1 MTTQLTPQ
9 PVRAS
14 SAPDAWHALPLE
26 EVAVIWSTSLDAGL
40 PQEEAAVRLRQF
52 GPNEVTARRGRPAWL
67 RFLLQFHQPL
77 LYVLLAA
84 SAVTVGLGEY
94 VDAAVIFGVVFVN
107 AVVGFIQENRAENAI
122 ESLAGMVMTEATVRR
137 DGRKRWVPSREIV
150 PGDVVLLQSGDRVPA
165 DLRLVWQRRLQIDES
180 ALTGESVPV
189 QKTVGLLAADLLLAD
204 RTNMAFAG
212 TLVAGGLGEG
222 IVVATGDRTE
232 TGRIAAL
239 MGSTQKLETPLT
251 RKLAHF
257 SRLLL
262 FVILG
267 MSAMAFG
274 VGVALGQP
282 AGLMFLSAV
291 ALAVAAIPEG
301 LPAAVTIVL
310 VVGVARMARRRAVIR
325 KLPAV
330 EALGSTTVIC
340 SDKTGTLTQNQMTV
354 LEIHSGGAHYEVT
367 GIGYAA
373 AGEVRQ
379 NDRSVVLTDNAALHE
394 TLLAGLLCNDAH
406 ISLENGSYA
415 VQGDPTEAALLVA
428 AHKAGLSSTEALRYP
443 RRDAIPFESELKYM
457 ATLHDDPGSQRR
469 VIYLKGAVETVLE
482 RCADALDSDGRLVP
496 LQRDMVLKASAR
508 MSASGLRVLAF
519 ARRWVAEGRAALS
532 HDDVAGGLTFLGLQ
546 GMLDPPRPEAVAAV
560 RRCQEAGIAVK
571 MITGDH
577 VLTAQAIARQLG
589 LKGDPSRGEDPS
601 HAAAASVD
609 GTTDEPL
616 ALSGMDLAALSTEQ
630 LPDLSERAAVFA
642 RVAPEQKLQIVKAL
656 QSRGHITAMTGDGV
670 NDAPALKQ
678 ADIGVAMGRSGT
690 DVAREAADMVLTDD
704 NFASIEAAVEEGRSA
719 FDNLTKFI
727 IWTIPTNAGE
737 ALALLAAILFALSE
751 LPVLP
756 LQILWINMVTALL
769 LGLMLVFE
777 PKEPDL
783 MRRPPRPPAAPIITP
798 VLLVRTVVV
807 ALMMLAGAFGL
818 FLWEQ
823 GRGTPI
829 AAARTTVVNV
839 IVLVEIFYLFNC
851 RSLTRSAW
859 SLGFASNP
867 LLLSGVVAMLLAQ
880 LAFTYLPIFNRLFQ
894 SAPIGW
900 DSWLTAFGAGLVAY
914 VVIEAEKGLRLRAE
928 RARRSSHAG

>member
-1 MTTQLTPQ
+1 M
-9 PVRAS
+9 
-14 SAPDAWHALPLE
+14 
-26 EVAVIWSTSLDAGL
+26 IWSTSLDAGL

-670 NDAPALKQ
+670 NDAPALK
-678 ADIGVAMGRSGT
+678 AAHVGIAMGGRGT
-690 DVAREAADMVLTDD
+690 DVAREAAALVLLDD
-704 NFASIEAAVEEGRSA
+704 DFASIVLAVRQGRRI
-719 FDNLTKFI
+719 FDNLRKAMAYI
-727 IWTIPTNAGE
+727 VAIHVPVAGMS
-737 ALALLAAILFALSE
+737 LF
-751 LPVLP
+751 PVL
-756 LQILWINMVTALL
+756 
-769 LGLMLVFE
+769 LGWPPVLTPVHIVFLELIIDPACSVVFE
-777 PKEPDL
+777 AESAEADV
-783 MRRPPRPPAAPIITP
+783 MQRPPRDPRQALFGTRMLALGLLQGLCVLA
-798 VLLVRTVVV
+798 VLLAVFGVAWYRGQGELDARALTFTTLIVANLGLILVNRSWTRTIAGSLRTSNR
-807 ALMMLAGAFGL
+807 ALWWVLGGALL
-818 FLWEQ
+818 FL
-823 GRGTPI
+823 
-829 AAARTTVVNV
+829 AC
-839 IVLVEIFYLFNC
+839 VLYVPFLRDLF
-851 RSLTRSAW
+851 RFSTLH
-859 SLGFASNP
+859 P
-867 LLLSGVVAMLLAQ
+867 DDLA
-880 LAFTYLPIFNRLFQ
+880 LCL
-894 SAPIGW
+894 
-900 DSWLTAFGAGLVAY
+900 GAGVAS
-914 VVIEAEKGLRLRAE
+914 VLWFELFKLFRQ
-928 RARRSSHAG
+928 RR